1 MPENFDEANNL
12 TETLND
18 KKIIKFVEFKLEEPV
33 YWLLCGLPDDFLMT
47 DTLSP
52 SVASMLGQVNEDGD
66 SIITSLKTE
75 LLDVDVDVGIYVD
88 QEYSIPYTPSD
99 TETLDPS
106 LADSGFND
114 ALSLQCLESVFDWKG
129 EKGDDKTIDSPASPT
144 ATCMHH
150 CLDHQGFEDYL
161 DDIYYHR
168 LSIEYKYVVTTCL
181 ENQPEVD
188 SGMRGLLVS
197 WMTGVHHQMK
207 LCQDTLFIAVNIVD
221 RVLDV
226 MQASRDY
233 LQLLGITTILIA
245 SKLEEVTPPEISELL
260 GCCDGVYTREMA
272 KQLERVILDAIRFD
286 LMVPTSQ
293 FFLEYY
299 ATSCIN
305 SFQGFQ
311 GDQLRQSRAL
321 ARCVLELSLQDYD
334 ISQRR
339 PSMLSLCVW
348 KIAVEETKSDDGD
361 YLPPGLF
368 HSCED
373 FEFIYKEVK
382 TFSENLLHNLPDVSR
397 VCEHYY
403 RLYGIE

>member
-1 MPENFDEANNL
+1 
-12 TETLND
+12 
-18 KKIIKFVEFKLEEPV
+18 
-33 YWLLCGLPDDFLMT
+33 MT

-52 SVASMLGQVNEDGD
+52 SVASMLGQVTEDGD

-88 QEYSIPYTPSD
+88 Q
-99 TETLDPS
+99 
-106 LADSGFND
+106 
-114 ALSLQCLESVFDWKG
+114 
-129 EKGDDKTIDSPASPT
+129 
-144 ATCMHH
+144 
-150 CLDHQGFEDYL
+150 
-161 DDIYYHR
+161 
-168 LSIEYKYVVTTCL
+168 
-181 ENQPEVD
+181 VD
-188 SGMRGLLVS
+188 SGMRI
-197 WMTGVHHQMK
+197 TGQLDDWCPSPDEVMSGH
-207 LCQDTLFIAVNIVD
+207 LFIAVNIVD

-233 LQLLGITTILIA
+233 LQLR
-245 SKLEEVTPPEISELL
+245 
-260 GCCDGVYTREMA
+260 DNY
-272 KQLERVILDAIRFD
+272 
-286 LMVPTSQ
+286 
-293 FFLEYY
+293 
-299 ATSCIN
+299 N
-305 SFQGFQ
+305 SNCFETCK
-311 GDQLRQSRAL
+311 QSRAL

-334 ISQRR
+334 LSQRR

-361 YLPPGLF
+361 YLPGLF